1 MDTYYKICI
10 IRTQTFLYQPK
21 MWSSVIT
28 KWSVKYYILYLYLS
42 RDDLIFCHGIWPTS
56 WSLPVT
62 MSSLPH
68 ILYVVIIV
76 LAYIYRLVVYMESMG
91 KHLWLVQQI
100 VIIDI
105 YYSYLFVLEYIIIGM
120 FWCSI
125 VLALL
130 YSSPEVANL
139 VDFFVQL

>member
-1 MDTYYKICI
+1 
-10 IRTQTFLYQPK
+10 
-21 MWSSVIT
+21 
-28 KWSVKYYILYLYLS
+28 
-42 RDDLIFCHGIWPTS
+42 
-56 WSLPVT
+56 

-139 VDFFVQL
+139 VDFFVQLQ